1 MSYQTGVAT
10 SQQDV
15 VTQFVN
21 FAVANGWTQNEL
33 NTVNRRAVISRGT
46 VFMGFRWS
54 AAASGGVIGLYQSTG
69 YTGGNNVGAHPG
81 DSGRGQVTTG
91 AVTLERR
98 LTSIGDGPYTALTL
112 FSQSTDSPYIHAVL
126 EYSPG
131 LFRHFGCGTI
141 EKIGTW
147 TGGEYAVHTQ
157 WANGFGGAASNNLLW
172 DSRSGQSSVAVG
184 DEKSTMRVQGMP
196 NQSGGMT
203 WAVFSQSSSSLNPD
217 AAGNTVINLRAGAT
231 GFDSP
236 EMAFAFPRASPN
248 AGYVPLFKIP
258 IHWVDTTPTPNQA
271 MLLGYAPDVRIMQMA
286 NFTPGQEFTVG
297 SDTWKV
303 FPMIRKQVGG
313 SSDRSENAGIA
324 YKKIT

>member
-10 SQQDV
+10 NQQDV

-21 FAVANGWTQNEL
+21 FAVANGWTQDEL
-33 NTVNRRAVISRGT
+33 DTVNRRAVIHRGT
-46 VFMGFRWS
+46 VYMGFRWS

-69 YTGGNNVGAHPG
+69 YTGGNNVGQHPG

-91 AVTLERR
+91 AVTTERR

-141 EKIGTW
+141 DKIGTW
-147 TGGEYAVHTQ
+147 TGGEYVTHTQ
-157 WANGFGGAASNNLLW
+157 WTNSFGGATNNFLW
-172 DSRSGQSSVAVG
+172 DSRGSQSTTAQG
-184 DEKSTMRVQGMP
+184 DEKSTMRITGMP

-203 WAVFSQSSSSLNPD
+203 WAVFSQGTGSLNND
-217 AAGNTVINLRAGAT
+217 TAGNAVINIRGGAT
-231 GFDSP
+231 GFDNP
-236 EMAFAFPRASPN
+236 EIASYGYVRASAN
-248 AGYVPLFKIP
+248 AGYVPMFKIP
-258 IHWVDTTPTPNQA
+258 IYWADTTPAPDTA

-286 NFTPGQEFTVG
+286 NFTSAQEFSVG
-297 SDTWKV
+297 ADTWKV

-313 SSDRSENAGIA
+313 SGDRSENAGIA
-324 YKKIT
+324 YKKIV